1 MNKKILSKRDV
12 GDGIQTTIQLS
23 NTDKSKITTEEIGEI
38 VNKFSTGGNK
48 ILVRAL
54 NIERWLTI
62 KGMQEE
68 FDPESFIDYYRNKVR
83 EADVEKFTEFMQVQ
97 VTIFKKKN

>member
-1 MNKKILSKRDV
+1 MDKKILSKRDV

-48 ILVRAL
+48 IFVRAL
-54 NIERWLTI
+54 NVERWQTI

-68 FDPESFIDYYRNKVR
+68 FDPESFVDYYVNKVR
-83 EADVEKFTEFMQVQ
+83 EADVEKFTEFFQIQ

>member
-1 MNKKILSKRDV
+1 MDKKILSKRDV
-12 GDGIQTTIQLS
+12 GDGVQTTIQLS

-48 ILVRAL
+48 ILVRGL
-54 NIERWLTI
+54 NIERWQTI

-68 FDPESFIDYYRNKVR
+68 FDPESFIDYYVNKFR
-83 EADVEKFTEFMQVQ
+83 EADV
-97 VTIFKKKN
+97 

>member
-1 MNKKILSKRDV
+1 MDKKILSKRDV

-54 NIERWLTI
+54 NIERWMTI

-68 FDPESFIDYYRNKVR
+68 FDPESFVDYYVNKIR
-83 EADVEKFTEFMQVQ
+83 EEDVHKFTEFFQIQITV
-97 VTIFKKKN
+97 FKKKN

>member
-1 MNKKILSKRDV
+1 MDKKILSKRDV

-48 ILVRAL
+48 IMVRAL
-54 NIERWLTI
+54 GIERWMMI
-62 KGMQEE
+62 KGMNEE
-68 FDPESFIDYYRNKVR
+68 FDPESFIDYYVNKVK

-97 VTIFKKKN
+97 ITVFKRKV

>member
-1 MNKKILSKRDV
+1 MEKKILSKRDV

-23 NTDKSKITTEEIGEI
+23 NTDKSKITTAEIGEI

-54 NIERWLTI
+54 NIERWQTI

-68 FDPESFIDYYRNKVR
+68 FDPESFIDYYVNKVK
-83 EADVEKFTEFMQVQ
+83 ESDVEKFTEFYQVQ
-97 VTIFKKKN
+97 ITVFKKKS

>member
-1 MNKKILSKRDV
+1 MEKKILSKRDV

-48 ILVRAL
+48 ILVRGL
-54 NIERWLTI
+54 NIERWQTI

-68 FDPESFIDYYRNKVR
+68 FDPESFVDYYVNKVK
-83 EADVEKFTEFMQVQ
+83 EADVEKLTEFFQVQ
-97 VTIFKKKN
+97 ITVFKKKS

>member
-23 NTDKSKITTEEIGEI
+23 NTDKSKITTAEIGEI

-54 NIERWLTI
+54 NIERWQTI

-68 FDPESFIDYYRNKVR
+68 FDPESFIDYYVNKVK
-83 EADVEKFTEFMQVQ
+83 EADVEKFTEFFQVQ
-97 VTIFKKKN
+97 ITVFKKKS

>member
-1 MNKKILSKRDV
+1 MEKKILSKRDV

-23 NTDKSKITTEEIGEI
+23 NTDKSKITTDEIGEI

-54 NIERWLTI
+54 NIERWQTI
-62 KGMQEE
+62 KGMQKE
-68 FDPESFIDYYRNKVR
+68 FDPESFIDYYVNKVK
-83 EADVEKFTEFMQVQ
+83 EADVEKFTEFFQVQ
-97 VTIFKKKN
+97 ITVFKKKS